1 MVVAL
6 VDLSKAFNRVSLSMV
21 IEDLYAMHV
30 PPWLLLILISYLS
43 GRSMVL
49 CYKGTTS
56 SPRNLP
62 GSSPQGA
69 FLGIF
74 CFIVKYNGAALR
86 PQIPRL
92 MFQNDCKQ
100 SKMKTTCNIPSCVK
114 HPKDTHCIYI
124 DDLSEAEAI
133 RLKKQLISDPI
144 TRPRPLNYHERTK
157 HIYPAQSSL
166 LQRNLYKIEN
176 FTINNQMQINE
187 KKSNIMLF
195 NKSRTID
202 FPPEFSFK
210 NEEQLQV
217 VEETRLLG
225 VVLSSDLRWQAN
237 TTALCSRA
245 MARMW
250 LLRRMKALKL
260 DPEFILDYYLK
271 EVRSLAEQGVPIWN
285 SGLNKSQVKEIE
297 KIQKVAL
304 KIILGQQYESYTS
317 ACLRFGLQKLS
328 VRRLEISTKFAIKL
342 YKSKRC
348 EEFFSPA
355 VRNVNTRSEGPL
367 LLEDRCNTR
376 RCYGAP
382 HNYLTRL
389 VNKNK
394 AKILRSRN

>member
-1 MVVAL
+1 M
-6 VDLSKAFNRVSLSMV
+6 
-21 IEDLYAMHV
+21 
-30 PPWLLLILISYLS
+30 
-43 GRSMVL
+43 
-49 CYKGTTS
+49 
-56 SPRNLP
+56 
-62 GSSPQGA
+62 
-69 FLGIF
+69 
-74 CFIVKYNGAALR
+74 
-86 PQIPRL
+86 
-92 MFQNDCKQ
+92 
-100 SKMKTTCNIPSCVK
+100 
-114 HPKDTHCIYI
+114 
-124 DDLSEAEAI
+124 
-133 RLKKQLISDPI
+133 
-144 TRPRPLNYHERTK
+144 
-157 HIYPAQSSL
+157 
-166 LQRNLYKIEN
+166 
-176 FTINNQMQINE
+176 
-187 KKSNIMLF
+187 
-195 NKSRTID
+195 
-202 FPPEFSFK
+202 
-210 NEEQLQV
+210 
-217 VEETRLLG
+217 
-225 VVLSSDLRWQAN
+225 
-237 TTALCSRA
+237 
-245 MARMW
+245 
-250 LLRRMKALKL
+250 KL
-260 DPEFILDYYLK
+260 DPEFILDYYSK